1 MNKETEKKIEEHFLN
16 LKGELETVYS
26 DYSNFNDEKECSD
39 WYKGMLALC
48 DAETEDA
55 KKLFLNKVDENIN
68 KAYSEIPKDFLK
80 EKLLNEKKYDSE
92 SFKEFVLE
100 EYLK

>member
-1 MNKETEKKIEEHFLN
+1 MNEEIEKKIEEHFLN
-16 LKGELETVYS
+16 LKGELETAYS
-26 DYSNFNDEKECSD
+26 DNSNFKDEKECSD
-39 WYKGMLALC
+39 WYKGMFALC
-48 DAETEDA
+48 DAETEDV
-55 KKLFLNKVDENIN
+55 KKRFLTKVDENII

-80 EKLLNEKKYDSE
+80 EKLLNEKEYDSE